1 MSSYTTSKVAD
12 KLTLPIDAL
21 YQEFKSSIK
30 DNHLVVESDTGS
42 GKSTRLPLWCTEAD
56 EQGNK
61 KRVLVVEPRRVACLA
76 LASFVGESAKQ
87 DTDYNHLN
95 VGHAIRFDSNV
106 DENTDI
112 AFVTPGIGLRW
123 LSMSQDGQDEK
134 AGLF

>member
-1 MSSYTTSKVAD
+1 MPANKISTPIELSK
-12 KLTLPIDAL
+12 LPIDAL

-95 VGHAIRFDSNV
+95 VGHAIRFDSTV